1 MIHYFKADLF
11 KIQKEQRLTISLG
24 ILALLSFLSAFL
36 LHGNEDFTSSLI
48 QLLSQFITLFFIVPT
63 NLFFGED
70 FTYRTINN
78 IIIKQQTRKGVFSYK
93 VLATLV
99 LDLAYILLAY
109 LLSSSVGLLLGDP
122 VDVAVII
129 HSFIVQ
135 TPLFICI
142 SLLSILIFVKS
153 NKVNQAY
160 LAFSLISLL
169 FDNITNLITSNLLH
183 MKLPTDYFLFLSLQQ
198 GENISRLSMG
208 VSFMATI
215 LYLYLSYFIFSRKEL
230 K

>member
-1 MIHYFKADLF
+1 MIRYFKADLF

-48 QLLSQFITLFFIVPT
+48 QLLSQFITLFFIVPA
-63 NLFFGED
+63 NLFLGDD

-78 IIIKQQTRKGVFSYK
+78 IIIKQQTRKRVFFYK

-109 LLSSSVGLLLGDP
+109 LLSSSVGLLLGDR
-122 VDVAVII
+122 VDFAVII
-129 HSFIVQ
+129 QSFIVQ
-135 TPLFICI
+135 TSLFICI

-169 FDNITNLITSNLLH
+169 FDNISNLITSNLLH
-183 MKLPTDYFLFLSLQQ
+183 MKLPTDYFLFISLQQ
-198 GENISRLSMG
+198 GENISRISMG
-208 VSFMATI
+208 VSFMATLI
-215 LYLYLSYFIFSRKEL
+215 YLYLSYFIFSRKEL

>member
-36 LHGNEDFTSSLI
+36 LHSNEDFTSSLI

-70 FTYRTINN
+70 FTYRTINH
-78 IIIKQQTRKGVFSYK
+78 IIIKQQTRKRVFFYK

-109 LLSSSVGLLLGDP
+109 LLSSSVGLLLGDR
-122 VDVAVII
+122 VDFAVILQ
-129 HSFIVQ
+129 SFIVQ

-169 FDNITNLITSNLLH
+169 FDNISNLITSNLLH

-198 GENISRLSMG
+198 GDNISRLSMG
-208 VSFMATI
+208 VSFMAS
-215 LYLYLSYFIFSRKEL
+215 LCYLYLSYCIFSRKEL

>member
-11 KIQKEQRLTISLG
+11 KIQKEQRLTVSLG

-48 QLLSQFITLFFIVPT
+48 QLLSQFITLFFIVPA

-78 IIIKQQTRKGVFSYK
+78 IIIKQQTRKGVFFYK

-99 LDLAYILLAY
+99 LDLSYILLAY
-109 LLSSSVGLLLGDP
+109 LLSSSVGLLLGDR
-122 VDVAVII
+122 VDFAVII
-129 HSFIVQ
+129 QSFIVQ

-169 FDNITNLITSNLLH
+169 FDNIFNLITSNLLH

-198 GENISRLSMG
+198 GEHISRLSMG

>member
-48 QLLSQFITLFFIVPT
+48 QLLSQFITLFFIVPA

-78 IIIKQQTRKGVFSYK
+78 IIIKQQTRKGVFFYK

-99 LDLAYILLAY
+99 LNLAYILLAY

-129 HSFIVQ
+129 QSFIVQ

-169 FDNITNLITSNLLH
+169 FDNISNLITSNLLH
-183 MKLPTDYFLFLSLQQ
+183 IKLPTDYFLFLSLQQ

-208 VSFMATI
+208 VSFIATI

>member
-48 QLLSQFITLFFIVPT
+48 QLLSQFITLFFIVPA

-78 IIIKQQTRKGVFSYK
+78 IIIKQQTRKRVFFYK

-129 HSFIVQ
+129 QSFITQ

-142 SLLSILIFVKS
+142 SLLSILIFVKP

-160 LAFSLISLL
+160 LAFSLMSLL
-169 FDNITNLITSNLLH
+169 FDNISNLITSNLLH

-198 GENISRLSMG
+198 GDHISRLSMG

>member
-48 QLLSQFITLFFIVPT
+48 QLLSQFITLFFIVPA

-70 FTYRTINN
+70 FTYRTINH
-78 IIIKQQTRKGVFSYK
+78 IIIKQQTRKGVFFYK

-109 LLSSSVGLLLGDP
+109 LLSSSVGLLLGDR
-122 VDVAVII
+122 VDFAVII
-129 HSFIVQ
+129 QSFVVQ
-135 TPLFICI
+135 TPLFICL

-160 LAFSLISLL
+160 LVFSLISLL
-169 FDNITNLITSNLLH
+169 FDNISNLITSNLLH
-183 MKLPTDYFLFLSLQQ
+183 MRLPTDCFLFLSLQQ
-198 GENISRLSMG
+198 GEHISRLSMG
-208 VSFMATI
+208 VSFMATLI
-215 LYLYLSYFIFSRKEL
+215 YLYLSYFIFSRKEL

>member
-70 FTYRTINN
+70 FTYRTINH
-78 IIIKQQTRKGVFSYK
+78 IIIKQQTRKRVFFYK

-109 LLSSSVGLLLGDP
+109 LLSSSVGLLLGDR
-122 VDVAVII
+122 VDFAVILQ
-129 HSFIVQ
+129 SFIVQ

-169 FDNITNLITSNLLH
+169 FDNISNLITSNLLH

-198 GENISRLSMG
+198 GDNISRLSMG

>member
-11 KIQKEQRLTISLG
+11 KIQKEQRLTVSLG

-48 QLLSQFITLFFIVPT
+48 QLLSQFITLFFIVPA

-70 FTYRTINN
+70 FTYRTINH
-78 IIIKQQTRKGVFSYK
+78 IIIKQQTRKGVFFYK

-109 LLSSSVGLLLGDP
+109 LLSSSVGLLLGDRI
-122 VDVAVII
+122 DVAVII
-129 HSFIVQ
+129 QSFIVRV
-135 TPLFICI
+135 PLFICI

-160 LAFSLISLL
+160 LAFGLMSLL
-169 FDNITNLITSNLLH
+169 FDNVSNLITSNLLH

-198 GENISRLSMG
+198 GEHISRLSMG
-208 VSFMATI
+208 VSFMATLI
-215 LYLYLSYFIFSRKEL
+215 YLYLSYFIFSRKEL

>member
-11 KIQKEQRLTISLG
+11 KIQKEQRLTVSLG
-24 ILALLSFLSAFL
+24 VLAFLSFLSAFL

-78 IIIKQQTRKGVFSYK
+78 IIIKQQTRKRVFFYK

-109 LLSSSVGLLLGDP
+109 LLSSSVGLLLGDR
-122 VDVAVII
+122 VDFAVII
-129 HSFIVQ
+129 QSFIFQ

-169 FDNITNLITSNLLH
+169 FDNISNLITSNLLH

-208 VSFMATI
+208 VSFIATI

>member
-70 FTYRTINN
+70 FTYRTINH
-78 IIIKQQTRKGVFSYK
+78 IIIKQQTRKRVFFYK

-109 LLSSSVGLLLGDP
+109 LLSSSVGLLLSDP

-129 HSFIVQ
+129 QSFIVQ

-169 FDNITNLITSNLLH
+169 FDNISNLITSNLLH

-208 VSFMATI
+208 VSFMAAI

>member
-11 KIQKEQRLTISLG
+11 KIQKEQRLTVSLG
-24 ILALLSFLSAFL
+24 VLALLSFLSAFL

-48 QLLSQFITLFFIVPT
+48 QLLSQFITLFFIVPA

-70 FTYRTINN
+70 FTYRTINH
-78 IIIKQQTRKGVFSYK
+78 IIIKQQTRKRVFFYK

-160 LAFSLISLL
+160 LAFSLMSLL

-183 MKLPTDYFLFLSLQQ
+183 MTLPTDYFLFLSLQQ
-198 GENISRLSMG
+198 GDNISRLSMG

>member
-48 QLLSQFITLFFIVPT
+48 QLLSQFITLFFIVPA

-78 IIIKQQTRKGVFSYK
+78 IIIKQQTRKRVFFYK

-122 VDVAVII
+122 VDFAVII
-129 HSFIVQ
+129 QSFIVQ

-169 FDNITNLITSNLLH
+169 FDNISNLITSNLLH

-198 GENISRLSMG
+198 GEHISRLSMG

-215 LYLYLSYFIFSRKEL
+215 LYLYLSYFIFRRKEL

>member
-48 QLLSQFITLFFIVPT
+48 QLLSQFITLFFIVPA

-70 FTYRTINN
+70 FTYRTINH
-78 IIIKQQTRKGVFSYK
+78 IIIKQQTRKRVFFYK

-129 HSFIVQ
+129 QSFITQ

-160 LAFSLISLL
+160 LAFSLMSLL
-169 FDNITNLITSNLLH
+169 FDNISNLITSNLLH

>member
-48 QLLSQFITLFFIVPT
+48 QLLSQFITLFFIVPA

-70 FTYRTINN
+70 FTYRTINH
-78 IIIKQQTRKGVFSYK
+78 IIIKQQTRKGVFFYK
-93 VLATLV
+93 TLATLV

-109 LLSSSVGLLLGDP
+109 LLSSSVGLLLGDR
-122 VDVAVII
+122 VDFAVII
-129 HSFIVQ
+129 QSFIVQ

-160 LAFSLISLL
+160 LAFSLINLL
-169 FDNITNLITSNLLH
+169 FDNISNPITSNLLH
-183 MKLPTDYFLFLSLQQ
+183 MTLPTDYFLFISLQQ
-198 GENISRLSMG
+198 GEHISRLSMG
-208 VSFMATI
+208 LSFMATL
-215 LYLYLSYFIFSRKEL
+215 LYLYLSYGIFSRKEL

>member
-48 QLLSQFITLFFIVPT
+48 QLLSQFITLFFIVPA

-78 IIIKQQTRKGVFSYK
+78 IIIKQQTRKRVFFYK

-99 LDLAYILLAY
+99 LDLSYILLAY
-109 LLSSSVGLLLGDP
+109 LLSSSVGLLLGERI
-122 VDVAVII
+122 DVAVMLQ
-129 HSFIVQ
+129 SFIVQ

-169 FDNITNLITSNLLH
+169 FDNISNLITSNLLH
-183 MKLPTDYFLFLSLQQ
+183 IKLPTDYFLFLSLQQ
-198 GENISRLSMG
+198 GEHITRLSMG
-208 VSFMATI
+208 VSFMASM
-215 LYLYLSYFIFSRKEL
+215 LYFYMSYVIFSKKEF

>member
-24 ILALLSFLSAFL
+24 ILALLSLLSAFL
-36 LHGNEDFTSSLI
+36 LHDNEDFTSSLI
-48 QLLSQFITLFFIVPT
+48 QLLSQFITLFFIVPA

-78 IIIKQQTRKGVFSYK
+78 IIIKQQTRKGVFFYK

-109 LLSSSVGLLLGDP
+109 LLSSSVGLLLGDLI
-122 VDVAVII
+122 DVAVII
-129 HSFIVQ
+129 QRFIVQ

-160 LAFSLISLL
+160 LAFGLMSLL
-169 FDNITNLITSNLLH
+169 FDNISNLITSNLLH

-198 GENISRLSMG
+198 GEHISRLSMG
-208 VSFMATI
+208 VSFMATLI
-215 LYLYLSYFIFSRKEL
+215 YLYLSYFIFSRKEL

>member
-1 MIHYFKADLF
+1 MIHYYKADLF

-70 FTYRTINN
+70 FTYRTINH
-78 IIIKQQTRKGVFSYK
+78 IIIKQQTRKRVFFYK

-109 LLSSSVGLLLGDP
+109 LLSSSVGLLLGDR
-122 VDVAVII
+122 VDFAVII
-129 HSFIVQ
+129 QSFIFQ
-135 TPLFICI
+135 TPLFICL

-169 FDNITNLITSNLLH
+169 FDNISNLITSNLLH

-198 GENISRLSMG
+198 GEHISRLSMG
-208 VSFMATI
+208 VSFMAAI

>member
-48 QLLSQFITLFFIVPT
+48 QLLSQFITLFFIVPA

-78 IIIKQQTRKGVFSYK
+78 IIIKQQTRKRVFFYK

-109 LLSSSVGLLLGDP
+109 LMSSSVGLLLGDR
-122 VDVAVII
+122 VDFAVII
-129 HSFIVQ
+129 QSFIFQ

-169 FDNITNLITSNLLH
+169 FDNISNLITSNLLH

-198 GENISRLSMG
+198 RENISRLSMS
-208 VSFMATI
+208 VSIIAS
-215 LYLYLSYFIFSRKEL
+215 LCYLYLSTFIFSRKEF

>member
-11 KIQKEQRLTISLG
+11 KIQKEQRLTFSLG
-24 ILALLSFLSAFL
+24 VLALLSFLSAFL
-36 LHGNEDFTSSLI
+36 LHGNEDFTGSLI

-78 IIIKQQTRKGVFSYK
+78 IIIKQQTRKGVFFYK

-109 LLSSSVGLLLGDP
+109 LLSSSIGLLLGDR
-122 VDVAVII
+122 VDFAVII
-129 HSFIVQ
+129 QSFIVQ

-169 FDNITNLITSNLLH
+169 FDNISNLITSNLLH
-183 MKLPTDYFLFLSLQQ
+183 IKLPTDYFLFLSLQQ
-198 GENISRLSMG
+198 GEHITQLSMG
-208 VSFMATI
+208 VSFIATI

>member
-48 QLLSQFITLFFIVPT
+48 QLLSQFITLFFIVPA

-78 IIIKQQTRKGVFSYK
+78 IIIKQQTRKRVFFYK

-109 LLSSSVGLLLGDP
+109 LLSSSVGLLLGDR
-122 VDVAVII
+122 VDFAVII
-129 HSFIVQ
+129 QSFIFQ

-169 FDNITNLITSNLLH
+169 FDNISNLITSNLLH

-198 GENISRLSMG
+198 GENISRLSMS

-215 LYLYLSYFIFSRKEL
+215 LYLYLSYVIFSKKEL
-230 K
+230 Q

>member
-48 QLLSQFITLFFIVPT
+48 QLLSQFITLFFIVPA

-70 FTYRTINN
+70 FTYRTINH
-78 IIIKQQTRKGVFSYK
+78 IIIKQQTRKGVFFYK

-109 LLSSSVGLLLGDP
+109 LLSSSVGLLLGDR
-122 VDVAVII
+122 VDFAVII
-129 HSFIVQ
+129 QSFIVQ
-135 TPLFICI
+135 TPLFICL
-142 SLLSILIFVKS
+142 SLLSILIFVKA

-160 LAFSLISLL
+160 LAFCLMSLL

-183 MKLPTDYFLFLSLQQ
+183 MRLPTDYFLFLSLQQ
-198 GENISRLSMG
+198 GEHISRLSMG
-208 VSFMATI
+208 VSFMATLI
-215 LYLYLSYFIFSRKEL
+215 YLYLSYFIFSRKEL

>member
-24 ILALLSFLSAFL
+24 VLALLSFLSAFL

-48 QLLSQFITLFFIVPT
+48 QLLSQFITLFFIVPA

-78 IIIKQQTRKGVFSYK
+78 IIIKQQTRKRVFFYK
-93 VLATLV
+93 VLATLL

-122 VDVAVII
+122 VDFAVII
-129 HSFIVQ
+129 QSFIVQ

-169 FDNITNLITSNLLH
+169 FDNISNLITSNLLH

-198 GENISRLSMG
+198 GENISRLSMS

>member
-11 KIQKEQRLTISLG
+11 KIQKEQRLTVSLG
-24 ILALLSFLSAFL
+24 VLALLSFLSAFL

-70 FTYRTINN
+70 FTYRTINH
-78 IIIKQQTRKGVFSYK
+78 IIIKQQTRKGVFFYK

-129 HSFIVQ
+129 QSFIVQ

-169 FDNITNLITSNLLH
+169 FDNISNLITSNLLH
-183 MKLPTDYFLFLSLQQ
+183 IKLPTDYFLFLSLQQ

-208 VSFMATI
+208 VSFIATI

>member
-1 MIHYFKADLF
+1 MIHYSKADLF

-48 QLLSQFITLFFIVPT
+48 QLLSQFITLFFIVPA

-78 IIIKQQTRKGVFSYK
+78 IIIKQQTRKEVFFYK

-109 LLSSSVGLLLGDP
+109 LLSSSVGLLLGDH
-122 VDVAVII
+122 VDFAVII
-129 HSFIVQ
+129 QSFITQ

-169 FDNITNLITSNLLH
+169 FDNISNLITSNLLH

-198 GENISRLSMG
+198 GEHITRLSMG
-208 VSFMATI
+208 VSFIATI

>member
-48 QLLSQFITLFFIVPT
+48 QLLSQFITLFFIVPA

-70 FTYRTINN
+70 FTYRTINH
-78 IIIKQQTRKGVFSYK
+78 IIIKQQTRKRVFFYK

-99 LDLAYILLAY
+99 LDLSYILLAY
-109 LLSSSVGLLLGDP
+109 LLSSSVGLLLGDR
-122 VDVAVII
+122 VDFAVIVQ
-129 HSFIVQ
+129 SFIVQ

-160 LAFSLISLL
+160 LTFSLISLL
-169 FDNITNLITSNLLH
+169 FDNISNLITSNLLH

-198 GENISRLSMG
+198 GENVSRLSMG
-208 VSFMATI
+208 VSIMATLI
-215 LYLYLSYFIFSRKEL
+215 YLYLSYFIFSRKEL

>member
-36 LHGNEDFTSSLI
+36 LHGNEDFISSLI
-48 QLLSQFITLFFIVPT
+48 QLLSQFITLFFIVPA

-70 FTYRTINN
+70 FTYRTINH
-78 IIIKQQTRKGVFSYK
+78 IIIKQQTRKRVFFYK

-99 LDLAYILLAY
+99 LNLAYILLAY

-129 HSFIVQ
+129 QSFIVQ

-169 FDNITNLITSNLLH
+169 FDNISNLITSNLLH
-183 MKLPTDYFLFLSLQQ
+183 IKLPTDYFLFLSLQQ

-208 VSFMATI
+208 VSFIATI

>member
-11 KIQKEQRLTISLG
+11 KIQKEQRLTVSLG

-78 IIIKQQTRKGVFSYK
+78 IIIKQQTRKRVFFYK

-109 LLSSSVGLLLGDP
+109 LLSSSVGLLLGDR
-122 VDVAVII
+122 VDFAVII
-129 HSFIVQ
+129 QSFIAQ

-169 FDNITNLITSNLLH
+169 FDNISNLITSNLLH

-198 GENISRLSMG
+198 GEHISRLSMG
-208 VSFMATI
+208 VSFIAS
-215 LYLYLSYFIFSRKEL
+215 LCYLYLSYYTFNRKEL

>member
-48 QLLSQFITLFFIVPT
+48 QLLSQFITLFFIVPA

-78 IIIKQQTRKGVFSYK
+78 IIIKQQTRKRVFFYK

-109 LLSSSVGLLLGDP
+109 LLSSSVGLLLGDR
-122 VDVAVII
+122 VDFAVII
-129 HSFIVQ
+129 QSFIFQ

-169 FDNITNLITSNLLH
+169 FDNISNLITSNLLH

-198 GENISRLSMG
+198 GENISRLSMS

>member
-11 KIQKEQRLTISLG
+11 KIQKEQRLTVSLG

-48 QLLSQFITLFFIVPT
+48 QLLSQFITLFFIVPA

-70 FTYRTINN
+70 FTYRTINH
-78 IIIKQQTRKGVFSYK
+78 IIIKQQTRKGVFFYK

-109 LLSSSVGLLLGDP
+109 LLSSSVGLLLGDRI
-122 VDVAVII
+122 DVAVII
-129 HSFIVQ
+129 QSFIVQ
-135 TPLFICI
+135 VPLFICI

-160 LAFSLISLL
+160 LAFGLMSLL
-169 FDNITNLITSNLLH
+169 FDNVSNLITSNLLH

-198 GENISRLSMG
+198 GEHISRLSMG
-208 VSFMATI
+208 VSFMATLI
-215 LYLYLSYFIFSRKEL
+215 YLYLSYFIFSRKEL

>member
-48 QLLSQFITLFFIVPT
+48 QLLSQFITLFFIVPA
-63 NLFFGED
+63 NIFFGED
-70 FTYRTINN
+70 FTYRTINH
-78 IIIKQQTRKGVFSYK
+78 IIIKQQTRKRVFFYK

-122 VDVAVII
+122 VDFAMII
-129 HSFIVQ
+129 QSFIVQ

-160 LAFSLISLL
+160 LAFSLMSLL
-169 FDNITNLITSNLLH
+169 FDNISNLITSNLLH

-198 GENISRLSMG
+198 GEHISRLSMG
-208 VSFMATI
+208 VSFMAAI
-215 LYLYLSYFIFSRKEL
+215 LYLSLSYFIFSRKEL

>member
-48 QLLSQFITLFFIVPT
+48 QLLSQFITLFFIVPA

-78 IIIKQQTRKGVFSYK
+78 IIIKQQTRKRVFFYK

-109 LLSSSVGLLLGDP
+109 LLSSSVGLLLGDR
-122 VDVAVII
+122 VDFAVII
-129 HSFIVQ
+129 QSFIAQ

-169 FDNITNLITSNLLH
+169 FDNISNLITSNLLH

>member
-11 KIQKEQRLTISLG
+11 KIQKEQRLTVSLG
-24 ILALLSFLSAFL
+24 VLTLLSFLSAFL
-36 LHGNEDFTSSLI
+36 LHGNEDFTGSLI
-48 QLLSQFITLFFIVPT
+48 QLLSQFITLFFIVPA

-78 IIIKQQTRKGVFSYK
+78 IIIKQKTRKRVFFYK

-109 LLSSSVGLLLGDP
+109 LLSSSVGLLLGDR
-122 VDVAVII
+122 VDFAVII
-129 HSFIVQ
+129 QSFIVQ

-160 LAFSLISLL
+160 LIFSLISLL
-169 FDNITNLITSNLLH
+169 FDNITNLITNNLLH
-183 MKLPTDYFLFLSLQQ
+183 IKLPTDYFLFLSLQQ

-208 VSFMATI
+208 VSFIAI
-215 LYLYLSYFIFSRKEL
+215 LLYLYLSYFIFSRKEL

>member
-24 ILALLSFLSAFL
+24 VLALLSFLSAFL

-70 FTYRTINN
+70 FTYRTINH
-78 IIIKQQTRKGVFSYK
+78 IIIKQQTRKGVFFYK

-99 LDLAYILLAY
+99 LHLAYILLAY
-109 LLSSSVGLLLGDP
+109 LLSSSVGLLLGDR
-122 VDVAVII
+122 VDFAVII
-129 HSFIVQ
+129 KSFIVQ

-169 FDNITNLITSNLLH
+169 FDNISNLITSNLLH

-198 GENISRLSMG
+198 GEHISRLSMG

-230 K
+230 

>member
-36 LHGNEDFTSSLI
+36 LHGNEDFTNSLI

-70 FTYRTINN
+70 FTYRTINH
-78 IIIKQQTRKGVFSYK
+78 IIIKQQTRKGVFFYK

-109 LLSSSVGLLLGDP
+109 LLSSSVGLLLGDH
-122 VDVAVII
+122 VDVTVII
-129 HSFIVQ
+129 QSFIVQ

-169 FDNITNLITSNLLH
+169 FDNISNLITSNLLH
-183 MKLPTDYFLFLSLQQ
+183 MTLSTDYFLFLSLQQ

>member
-78 IIIKQQTRKGVFSYK
+78 IIIKQQTRKRVFFYK

-99 LDLAYILLAY
+99 LDLVYILLAY
-109 LLSSSVGLLLGDP
+109 LLSSSVGLLLGDR
-122 VDVAVII
+122 VDFAVII
-129 HSFIVQ
+129 QSFIVQ

-160 LAFSLISLL
+160 LAFSLMSLL
-169 FDNITNLITSNLLH
+169 FDNISNLITSNLLH
-183 MKLPTDYFLFLSLQQ
+183 MTLPTDYFLFLSLQQ
-198 GENISRLSMG
+198 GEHITQLSMG

>member
-48 QLLSQFITLFFIVPT
+48 QLLSQFITLFFIVPA
-63 NLFFGED
+63 NLFLGDD
-70 FTYRTINN
+70 FTYRTINH
-78 IIIKQQTRKGVFSYK
+78 IIIKQQTRKRVFFYK

-99 LDLAYILLAY
+99 LDLSYILLAY
-109 LLSSSVGLLLGDP
+109 LLSSSVGLLLGDR
-122 VDVAVII
+122 VDFAVII
-129 HSFIVQ
+129 QSFIVQ

-169 FDNITNLITSNLLH
+169 FDNISNLITSNLLH

-198 GENISRLSMG
+198 GEHISRLSMG
-208 VSFMATI
+208 VSFMATLI
-215 LYLYLSYFIFSRKEL
+215 YLYLSYFIFSKKEL

>member
-1 MIHYFKADLF
+1 MIHYFKANLF

-70 FTYRTINN
+70 FTYRTINH
-78 IIIKQQTRKGVFSYK
+78 IIIKQQTRKGVFFYK

-99 LDLAYILLAY
+99 LHLAYILLAY
-109 LLSSSVGLLLGDP
+109 LLSSSVGLLLGDR
-122 VDVAVII
+122 VDFAVII
-129 HSFIVQ
+129 QSFIVQ

-169 FDNITNLITSNLLH
+169 FDNISNLITSNLLH
-183 MKLPTDYFLFLSLQQ
+183 IKLPTDYFLFLSLQQ
-198 GENISRLSMG
+198 GEHITRLSIG
-208 VSFMATI
+208 VSFMAAI

>member
-169 FDNITNLITSNLLH
+169 FDNISNLITSNLLH

>member
-1 MIHYFKADLF
+1 MIHYYKADLF

-70 FTYRTINN
+70 FTYRTINH
-78 IIIKQQTRKGVFSYK
+78 IIIKQQTRKRVFFYK

-109 LLSSSVGLLLGDP
+109 LLSSSVGLLLGDR
-122 VDVAVII
+122 VDFAVII
-129 HSFIVQ
+129 QSFIFQ
-135 TPLFICI
+135 TPLFICL

-169 FDNITNLITSNLLH
+169 FDNISNLITSNLLH

-198 GENISRLSMG
+198 GEHISRLSMG
-208 VSFMATI
+208 VSFMVAI

>member
-48 QLLSQFITLFFIVPT
+48 QLLSQFITLFFIVPA

-78 IIIKQQTRKGVFSYK
+78 IIIKQQTRKRVFFYK

-99 LDLAYILLAY
+99 LDFAYILLAY
-109 LLSSSVGLLLGDP
+109 LLSSSVGLLLGDR
-122 VDVAVII
+122 VDFAVII

-169 FDNITNLITSNLLH
+169 FDNISNLITSNLLH
-183 MKLPTDYFLFLSLQQ
+183 MTLPTDYFLFLSLQQ
-198 GENISRLSMG
+198 GEHITQLSMG
-208 VSFMATI
+208 VSFISAI